1 MDRIEQ
7 LDIKTRGR
15 SFDIL
20 ATAAIVYHPLR
31 LEEMGTI
38 AIMTDHLP
46 DIRRLVKLCGCFLS
60 IENDSVYFIHQSAKD
75 YLVSDPSRLFTTAG
89 TTSRHKNVFNSCIQ
103 TLSNSVWENDKLQ
116 EMLLDAKE
124 FLRHNFSRIEQSPL
138 QIYSSAFIFS
148 PPRSLTRTMNA
159 HRLSEWLDPESRGS
173 SDETWS
179 SCQTLILQ
187 GPQDCRVISATYSP
201 DGKLIAAFCDQIH
214 SAAIKIWNSAN
225 GLCLHVLPIP
235 RSIYV
240 NDSWLSFSSDD
251 TLVSFYYPM
260 DSKVRVWDT
269 NTRLAIQS
277 FDLKFPC
284 ISNLVFSA
292 DWKLL
297 GFRIPGNPRQKLD
310 WSSAQILSIPGDDTY
325 PPHSWDQLQLWN
337 LMDGKCIKTFAVP
350 PASIVGLYFSD
361 HTIIAGVLLNG
372 IRPREIMLWDL
383 EADKA
388 FHYRAGPRK
397 RLLHGGSGTNKN
409 NNVALSPNGE
419 TIAEIES
426 PGRTIRV
433 WRNVTDQR
441 CRQVLPGPR
450 LDKDTDPYI
459 KSLSFSGDSQ
469 LLLVVLVDAYG
480 KSLPL
485 VQIFDSSA
493 WACTQSLGPSE
504 LPTTGILGAEF
515 CPIDPDLVVFICRDG
530 SVRIWS
536 LVLGQ
541 DTKALKASQPTL
553 HRYPIDSVL
562 VFPNSRFAV
571 SVAGPDEFTIGHM
584 YSHDYYFTLKRRKEV
599 IIWNTSTGGNSGI
612 LEGFP
617 GSRNLDSDSDIIFNP
632 EDNTLISCS
641 HTRSP
646 RFHYKNSQ
654 DEMHNS
660 RRIRVW
666 DFEKGN
672 CLKNFDLAGA
682 NDGRFGISTTINI
695 SNDTKLLATS
705 GSGSSLDT
713 VQLWSLHNGD
723 CLHSFPR
730 SSRCGEYPIVEFSP
744 DDKYIATSYWV
755 GSSEIGSDS
764 FEVRDTITRYTIGL
778 FGMHSTEVIS
788 IAFSSAHNMIVSA
801 SVDGD
806 IQLFDLEN
814 KLHHETTDGS
824 IPHHL
829 HTQRF
834 ATFGEGRHYPGM
846 MKDSDCPPDRKDQA
860 FEFLQKKGCLSIAF
874 SPNGKTLV
882 VAGYGQNVEL
892 WDITTEKCFRLQAF
906 RQDEYR
912 EFYSPFAVIKR
923 PRIEFLDDSDA
934 FVWGPAHLTNR
945 IIVPTASTFPDRAGV
960 VHSGELIPVTKNS
973 VFLDTDGLYV
983 HGRRLLDI
991 SASYRPVK
999 FDFKDGLFAIGY
1011 RDGRVYSIKVNLDC
1025 LLEPVA

>member
-1 MDRIEQ
+1 
-7 LDIKTRGR
+7 
-15 SFDIL
+15 
-20 ATAAIVYHPLR
+20 
-31 LEEMGTI
+31 
-38 AIMTDHLP
+38 
-46 DIRRLVKLCGCFLS
+46 
-60 IENDSVYFIHQSAKD
+60 
-75 YLVSDPSRLFTTAG
+75 
-89 TTSRHKNVFNSCIQ
+89 
-103 TLSNSVWENDKLQ
+103 
-116 EMLLDAKE
+116 
-124 FLRHNFSRIEQSPL
+124 
-138 QIYSSAFIFS
+138 
-148 PPRSLTRTMNA
+148 
-159 HRLSEWLDPESRGS
+159 
-173 SDETWS
+173 
-179 SCQTLILQ
+179 
-187 GPQDCRVISATYSP
+187 
-201 DGKLIAAFCDQIH
+201 
-214 SAAIKIWNSAN
+214 
-225 GLCLHVLPIP
+225 
-235 RSIYV
+235 
-240 NDSWLSFSSDD
+240 
-251 TLVSFYYPM
+251 
-260 DSKVRVWDT
+260 
-269 NTRLAIQS
+269 
-277 FDLKFPC
+277 
-284 ISNLVFSA
+284 
-292 DWKLL
+292 
-297 GFRIPGNPRQKLD
+297 
-310 WSSAQILSIPGDDTY
+310 
-325 PPHSWDQLQLWN
+325 
-337 LMDGKCIKTFAVP
+337 
-350 PASIVGLYFSD
+350 
-361 HTIIAGVLLNG
+361 
-372 IRPREIMLWDL
+372 
-383 EADKA
+383 
-388 FHYRAGPRK
+388 
-397 RLLHGGSGTNKN
+397 
-409 NNVALSPNGE
+409 
-419 TIAEIES
+419 
-426 PGRTIRV
+426 
-433 WRNVTDQR
+433 
-441 CRQVLPGPR
+441 
-450 LDKDTDPYI
+450 
-459 KSLSFSGDSQ
+459 
-469 LLLVVLVDAYG
+469 
-480 KSLPL
+480 
-485 VQIFDSSA
+485 
-493 WACTQSLGPSE
+493 
-504 LPTTGILGAEF
+504 
-515 CPIDPDLVVFICRDG
+515 
-530 SVRIWS
+530 
-536 LVLGQ
+536 
-541 DTKALKASQPTL
+541 
-553 HRYPIDSVL
+553 
-562 VFPNSRFAV
+562 
-571 SVAGPDEFTIGHM
+571 
-584 YSHDYYFTLKRRKEV
+584 
-599 IIWNTSTGGNSGI
+599 
-612 LEGFP
+612 
-617 GSRNLDSDSDIIFNP
+617 
-632 EDNTLISCS
+632 
-641 HTRSP
+641 
-646 RFHYKNSQ
+646 
-654 DEMHNS
+654 MHNS

-834 ATFGEGRHYPGM
+834 ATFGEGRHYP
-846 MKDSDCPPDRKDQA
+846 
-860 FEFLQKKGCLSIAF
+860 
-874 SPNGKTLV
+874 
-882 VAGYGQNVEL
+882 AGYGQNVEL